1 MYFSAYEG
9 VFDQGAEMQ
18 QGEAKGNHNT
28 DMRGCSASVNHS
40 RTLRYYPGEGT
51 TSIYKVAVEHHKPCE
66 NEKIPLRVLWGSSRM
81 HTAESTS
88 C

>member
-1 MYFSAYEG
+1 MSFSAYEG

-18 QGEAKGNHNT
+18 QGEAKGIHNT

-51 TSIYKVAVEHHKPCE
+51 TSIY
-66 NEKIPLRVLWGSSRM
+66 
-81 HTAESTS
+81 
-88 C
+88 